1 MRHATLTSKGQVT
14 IPKAVR
20 DRLQLESG
28 DRLNFIILEDGR
40 VLLQPATLRVTDLKG
55 ILYKKGRRAVSVG
68 EMNTAIAKRAGRNK

>member
-55 ILYKKGRRAVSVG
+55 ILYKKGRRTVSVG
-68 EMNTAIAKRAGRNK
+68 EMNAAIAKRAERNK